1 MTDHLDEKFVHPV
14 ESQRCVSSNH
24 GVAIFS
30 IRPFLHFFVRC
41 QFHALRLTHFHSDKI
56 QHKRRNKWC
65 KLRFSIASC
74 CLMYDCDVQHRPFE
88 WYVRC
93 RLDKLIDYI
102 RSMVMNCHCFV
113 EAILHA
119 IQCEKM
125 TSKSEG
131 PYHWRGEWNIDGSW
145 DERNSLKSHR
155 WIAFA
160 SSIYENEAEL
170 YWVFHFLST
179 FKSTIEIFIN
189 ILPTQR
195 WDVWRLERVSQ
206 FIIWPN
212 VHVMQ
217 LNYEFRFSIYR
228 VNA

>member
-56 QHKRRNKWC
+56 QHKRKNKWC
-65 KLRFSIASC
+65 KLRFSKASC

-102 RSMVMNCHCFV
+102 RCMVMNCHCFV

-119 IQCEKM
+119 IQCKKM

-145 DERNSLKSHR
+145 DERKSLKSHR
-155 WIAFA
+155 LFMKMKPN
-160 SSIYENEAEL
+160 SIEL
-170 YWVFHFLST
+170 FIFSPHLNQRLKYLST
-179 FKSTIEIFIN
+179 YYPHTGEMCG
-189 ILPTQR
+189 
-195 WDVWRLERVSQ
+195 V
-206 FIIWPN
+206 
-212 VHVMQ
+212 
-217 LNYEFRFSIYR
+217 
-228 VNA
+228 